1 VPTEP
6 ILRIRLLGELDLR
19 HGDARVPPMESARA
33 ESLLGY
39 LLLLLLLLLLRRG
52 RASARP

>member
-6 ILRIRLLGELDLR
+6 ILRVRLLGELDLR

-39 LLLLLLLLLLRRG
+39 LLLLLLLLLRRG